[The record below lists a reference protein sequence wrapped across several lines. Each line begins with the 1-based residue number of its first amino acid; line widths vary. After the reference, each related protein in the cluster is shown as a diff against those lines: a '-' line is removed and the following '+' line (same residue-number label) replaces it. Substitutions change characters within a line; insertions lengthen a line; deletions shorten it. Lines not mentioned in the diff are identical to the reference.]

1 MLRQPSAVLDAPSAP
16 FVFNF
21 HKGWR
26 EHRGFPGVL
35 HPPYSKANIFHN
47 QAPLPALELNPGAA
61 LPTQLQAARSLPL
74 LRGTHVKR
82 PFLCSGSKFSFHF
95 VLSYLLPHPQSFPV
109 SHDPFSLPAP
119 SLFSESLVVQSG
131 LSDYQCSHDDD
142 AELLILLTPH
152 LKLETQA

>member
-26 EHRGFPGVL
+26 EHRGFPGIL
-35 HPPYSKANIFHN
+35 HPPYSNANTCQRWNLTLGQHCRLSCRLHAHF
-47 QAPLPALELNPGAA
+47 LC
-61 LPTQLQAARSLPL
+61 SS
-74 LRGTHVKR
+74 GTHVKR
-82 PFLCSGSKFSFHF
+82 PFLCSGSKFGFHF
-95 VLSYLLPHPQSFPV
+95 VLSYLLTHPQSFPV

-142 AELLILLTPH
+142 AGLLILLMPH